1 MQAGRSDLDGWR
13 GRVGG
18 LDEAIRRFDWRT
30 VIADYDDRLE
40 TLAAGTDRDITSG
53 TTGGPD

>member
-1 MQAGRSDLDGWR
+1 
-13 GRVGG
+13 VVG